1 MKINS
6 VYIKRGIEERKI
18 IFDSKINLIFSKE
31 NSKGKTTLLRLILYG
46 LGYNIPAT
54 DGVKTFDNF
63 NVIIEYEKDNIMYKI
78 ERYQGNIEFSTE
90 NKKQLFIIPEQLDEL
105 HAVIFDISDIMILN
119 NLLAV
124 FYIDQEKGWTLL
136 NRGIIIGKNRFNIE
150 DFISALSDKDISS
163 INNELDK
170 IKNEIKKY
178 KYLKSI
184 AEYKKELITDELVD
198 CTKEDNIELY
208 KQKNLLIA
216 KKNELTQDI
225 NEINKILQ
233 DNRKLIEYLEKLD
246 IYVKIS
252 EEDNIKVSKNNILNF
267 NDNQIYYKTRKK
279 ELEIKLAKTKNELH
293 KIEDELDNRHTLFN
307 IKTVLEEVD
316 DMIQNVDV
324 DENQV
329 DKIIEQLNSRKNNLV
344 KNIHA
349 ILASNNCY
357 MSSIFQTVK
366 KYAIELGIQEYI
378 KDDYNFILTNQL
390 KGKSGKILT
399 QMSFIFKI
407 AYVLEIKKKYNLVLP
422 LIIDSPRTNELTDEA
437 STAMLKILERD
448 FCEHQVIFASVYPFE
463 KIKTTVIE
471 MKDNLFN

>member
-18 IFDSKINLIFSKE
+18 VFDSKINLIFSKE

-46 LGYNIPAT
+46 FGYNIPAT

-63 NVIIEYEKDNIMYKI
+63 NVIIEYEKDSIIYKI
-78 ERYQGNIEFSTE
+78 ERYQGNIEFSTG

-150 DFISALSDKDISS
+150 DFISALSDKDITT

-184 AEYKKELITDELVD
+184 AEYKKEIIADESVD
-198 CTKEDNIELY
+198 YTKEDNIDLY

-216 KKNELTQDI
+216 KKNELMQDI

-252 EEDNIKVSKNNILNF
+252 EEENIKVSKNNILNF
-267 NDNQIYYKTRKK
+267 NDNQIYYETRKK

-293 KIEDELDNRHTLFN
+293 KIEDELDNRHTLIN

-316 DMIQNVDV
+316 DMMQNVDV

-329 DKIIEQLNSRKNNLV
+329 DKIIEQLTSRKNKLV

-349 ILASNNCY
+349 ILASNNRY
-357 MSSIFQTVK
+357 LSSIFQTVK

-378 KDDYNFILTNQL
+378 KDDYNFVLTNQL

-407 AYVLEIKKKYNLVLP
+407 AYVLEIKKKYNLILP

-448 FCEHQVIFASVYPFE
+448 FSEHQVIFASVYPFE
-463 KIKTTVIE
+463 KINTTVIE